1 MDRAPSWGTAAAV
14 LALALG
20 ASSPVAYAQEAEM
33 ASDELTLEIAALA
46 AVHED
51 CTTTDWTGA
60 MLFFDGAALIGLAS
74 YAAADPVFA
83 DATVNDTLIGLSIG
97 MSVLSLAAGTV
108 VAAGVCRAN
117 RPLSDN
123 WSRRPRTRVEAEAY
137 RRALE
142 VRGSTFSTLGASSG
156 TANRDW
162 PIFVF
167 FLHAAAAMGTFLPL
181 VALREQAE
189 WLGVV
194 TTGVLLSAVVYGVVS
209 LGQQISQASNRA
221 WARRRLLEDF
231 YRTGRLAVVP
241 VLSPTTAGLAAAGA
255 F

>member
-1 MDRAPSWGTAAAV
+1 MARALSSIAVLMWLSASGIAAA
-14 LALALG
+14 
-20 ASSPVAYAQEAEM
+20 QEEEM
-33 ASDELTLEIAALA
+33 ASEDLTLEIEALA
-46 AVHED
+46 ATHED

-74 YAAADPVFA
+74 YAAVEPVFA
-83 DATVNDTLIGLSIG
+83 DPTVNDTLIGISIG
-97 MSVLSLAAGTV
+97 MSALALAAGTV
-108 VAAGVCRAN
+108 VAAGVCRAS

-123 WSRRPRTRVEAEAY
+123 WRRRPRSIAEADAY
-137 RRALE
+137 RRAIA
-142 VRGSTFSTLGASSG
+142 VRGSTFSADGSGSASSGG

-162 PIFVF
+162 PIFLF

-181 VALREQAE
+181 AALDDREE

-194 TTGVLLSAVVYGVVS
+194 ATGVLLSAVVYGVVS
-209 LGQQISQASNRA
+209 LGQQLSQASDRA

-231 YRTGRLAVVP
+231 YRRPSVSVAP
-241 VLSPTTAGLAAAGA
+241 MMSPTSAGLAARGT